1 LPQGRRMMS
10 HKWCL
15 ERLLLGLCLLVSKQ
29 RLLLRLESLLLLRH
43 KSLLGSSRSRLS
55 DRRARTGKHADGP
68 SPRIV
73 EGRPGPSCALV
84 RAMAAIRAT
93 TSRALAGGALVDV
106 AALALAAALAAAL
119 LGGASRGPGAPT
131 LVATAAAAT
140 AVVVAVGGSWVG
152 AEGCCRGAVVLVPV
166 RSAVDGAVT

>member
-1 LPQGRRMMS
+1 MLS

-29 RLLLRLESLLLLRH
+29 RLLLRLESLLLRH

-73 EGRPGPSCALV
+73 EGRPGTSCALV

-119 LGGASRGPGAPT
+119 LGASRGPGAPT

-140 AVVVAVGGSWVG
+140 AVVGAVGGSWVG

>member
-1 LPQGRRMMS
+1 MLS

-93 TSRALAGGALVDV
+93 TSRALAGGAMVDV

-119 LGGASRGPGAPT
+119 LGGASEDPAPPH
-131 LVATAAAAT
+131 LLPP
-140 AVVVAVGGSWVG
+140 
-152 AEGCCRGAVVLVPV
+152 RPPPLLLL
-166 RSAVDGAVT
+166 